1 MNNGCTLCWG
11 MKLVRIYDLAMKAV
25 ARTGVL
31 VALAVTPSH
40 AAHATEQLVVRH
52 YQSADGLPVSS
63 ATSGHVDS
71 NGFLWLAT
79 HDGLVRF
86 DGKAFKVYNTFN
98 SPAIRNNRIVDIYR
112 GKTGRSY
119 ALTAD
124 GDLLH
129 LDVGGVRRI
138 GLGTGAPASIVRAVY
153 EEPFCVTTAQGLFCE
168 EENGDFSLRLPFETG
183 LEAAAAFPVAED
195 QFWLLIPDKGIVLQ
209 TGRERRLL
217 FDDAHAYTT
226 PVLLPK
232 AKVGRDGRLTVTW
245 KGGLLQIE
253 RDGESRWVM
262 SNAEEPI
269 HVVQLRQD
277 RDGTLWVG
285 TDRGIYHV
293 DHQVLRLFRGLNDE
307 RDPVPSQSW
316 RAPDGALWECLGGR
330 LFREGVLVLDS
341 DGMVN
346 DVSFDAAGTAW
357 VSTLRDG
364 VYALSRPRV
373 ETFGV
378 ADGLFADNV
387 YTVARDTKGT
397 MWLGSLNGPV
407 QAVGAGG
414 DIRRYGLE
422 SGLPGLNPWAVTVAP
437 DDAIYVGTYSPGL
450 FRKEEGGNRFEKV
463 RLPGPLSR
471 ARILAL
477 SFDRAGRFWLG
488 TTKGVWRREG
498 ASWRRVWPENEDVG
512 VHAILH
518 DVDGG
523 VWFGAVSGLWRR
535 RNGVVEAVAADVIE
549 GVAVRGL
556 LQDRGGAIWASTEGY
571 GLVRINTS
579 ASADMT
585 VARLG
590 RAEGLPSDSPHSV
603 LEDDDGN
610 LWVNSNQG
618 VFRVAKE
625 NLQDWISGSA
635 PTITPLILGLSDGV
649 TELEGNGGLQPA
661 AAFDVQGRMWF
672 PYQRGVIR
680 IDPDRFS
687 WTRKAPVPV
696 IDGLEAGG
704 TTFAAGT
711 VSLPVGT
718 RSVSIH
724 YSASD
729 LHDGRAVRFRYRI
742 FPDDGRWVDV
752 GGQRAVSLA
761 SMPPGD
767 YLFEL
772 IAANGDGAWSTA
784 PATLAFT
791 VPARWYETAYFR
803 LSIAACLVGLIFLM
817 AQQRV
822 RGARR
827 RAEDLGRQVEARTRE
842 LRIGKRQVE
851 DALMKLS
858 ESHRVIEEKNLRLA
872 DQASR
877 LEKINNFRARLFAD
891 VSHELRT
898 PLMLASMPLKEIGRK
913 ALNLPQADHRRLALS
928 ISQMDRLTLLV
939 QQMLCLA
946 QAEAGQLKLS
956 ITSFDVCQ
964 LLKEIVDGFRVL
976 NEKSALRYEIHD
988 DAVFLPIFADRDR
1001 LTTVLDNL
1009 LDNASQYAPPG
1020 SVVDARLSVDAA
1032 AEMVRIVVSDSGPG
1046 FSPALAKNLFRRF
1059 FKGEASPRAGRDG
1072 LGIGLAT
1079 ARELVE
1085 LHGGEIGASSRPGEG
1100 ASFWITLPLGSA
1112 HVSLDELDPGPT
1124 QVAVP
1129 MRAANGGS
1137 ARARKVLIVEDHSEL
1152 ANYLGH
1158 RLGEYCPVQVV
1169 ADAEQAL
1176 GWLAQEAFGMVVADV
1191 VLPGMSGIA
1200 LCRDIKADQRLADLP
1215 VLLMSARAE
1224 SARSEEGLNA
1234 GAEAYLVKPFSFE
1247 ALLNAISR
1255 AWPDASLYFR
1265 SDDRI
1270 VSEAGMS
1277 PLLSPALNA
1286 LSDPDF
1292 SVGSWARQ
1300 SYLSERQLRRRVI
1313 ELTGQSPVAWL
1324 REQRLLRV
1332 RKLIS
1337 DGTCRAL
1344 SEAGAKV
1351 GLDNPGYL
1359 YRIYRAR
1366 FGVAED

>member
-1 MNNGCTLCWG
+1 MVAFTA
-11 MKLVRIYDLAMKAV
+11 LAM
-25 ARTGVL
+25 TL
-31 VALAVTPSH
+31 SH
-40 AAHATEQLVVRH
+40 AAGASEGFVVRH
-52 YQSADGLPVSS
+52 YRLMDGLPVSS
-63 ATSGHVDS
+63 AAATHVDS
-71 NGFLWLAT
+71 SGFLWLAT

-86 DGKAFKVYNTFN
+86 DGKTFKVYDSFN
-98 SPAIRNNRIVDIYR
+98 SPAIRNNRIVGIHK
-112 GKTGRSY
+112 GKTGRAY

-129 LDVGGVRRI
+129 LDAGEVRHVA
-138 GLGTGAPASIVRAVY
+138 LGTGGSASLVRAVY
-153 EEPFCVTTAQGLFCE
+153 DDPFCVTTTQGLFCE
-168 EENGDFSLRLPFETG
+168 DEAGDFALRLRFEAG
-183 LEAAAAFPVAED
+183 LDVAAAFPVDAD
-195 QFWLLIPDKGIVLQ
+195 RAWLLVPGKGIVLQ
-209 TGRERRLL
+209 AGRERRLL
-217 FDDAHAYTT
+217 FDDAGANTT
-226 PVLLPK
+226 PVSLPMAEVGPDGSLVVAWRKGLLRV
-232 AKVGRDGRLTVTW
+232 ARDGKSHWLIR
-245 KGGLLQIE
+245 
-253 RDGESRWVM
+253 
-262 SNAEEPI
+262 NAAAAAR
-269 HVVQLRQD
+269 VVQLRRD
-277 RDGTLWVG
+277 RNGTLWVG
-285 TDRGIYHV
+285 TDRGIHV
-293 DHQVLRLFRGLNDE
+293 VDRQELRLIRGLNDE
-307 RDPVPSQSW
+307 HDSAPSQSW
-316 RAPDGALWECLGGR
+316 RAPDGTLWESLGGR
-330 LFREGVLVLDS
+330 LFRGGRLVLES
-341 DGMVN
+341 EGNVN
-346 DVSFDAAGTAW
+346 DVSFDDAGTAW
-357 VSTLRDG
+357 ISTLRDG

-373 ETFGV
+373 EPLGV
-378 ADGLFADNV
+378 ADGLLADNI

-397 MWLGSLNGPV
+397 MWLGSLGGPV
-407 QAVGAGG
+407 QAVGVGG
-414 DIRRYGLE
+414 GIRRYGLE
-422 SGLPGLNPWAVTVAP
+422 SGLPGLNPWVVAAAP

-450 FRKEEGGNRFEKV
+450 FRKAEGRDRFDRV

-477 SFDRAGRFWLG
+477 SFDRAGRLWLG
-488 TTKGVWRREG
+488 TTKGAWRRDL
-498 ASWRRVWPENEDVG
+498 ASWRRVWPKHEDVG
-512 VHAILH
+512 IHVILH
-518 DVDGG
+518 AADGS
-523 VWFGAVSGLWRR
+523 VWFGTKHGLWRQ
-535 RNGVVEAVAADVIE
+535 RNGAVEAIAADVIE
-549 GVAVRGL
+549 GATVRGL
-556 LQDRGGAIWASTEGY
+556 LQDRGGAIWASTEGR
-571 GLVRINTS
+571 GLVRIET
-579 ASADMT
+579 AAAGHTT

-603 LEDDDGN
+603 LEDDEGN

-618 VFRVAKE
+618 VFRIGE
-625 NLQDWISGSA
+625 ESLQDWISGSRPALA
-635 PTITPLILGLSDGV
+635 PLTLGFSDGV

-661 AAFDVQGRMWF
+661 AAFDAQGRMWF
-672 PYQRGVIR
+672 PYQRGVVR
-680 IDPDRFS
+680 IDPDRFAR
-687 WTRKAPVPV
+687 TRKAPVPV

-704 TTFAAGT
+704 TMFAADT
-711 VSLPVGT
+711 VSMPVGT
-718 RSVSIH
+718 RSMSIH

-729 LHDGRAVRFRYRI
+729 LHGGRAVRFRYRI
-742 FPDDGRWVDV
+742 YPDDGRWVDV
-752 GGQRAVSLA
+752 GGQRAVSLV

-772 IAANGDGAWSTA
+772 IAANGDGVWSTA

-791 VPARWYETAYFR
+791 VPARWYETAYSR
-803 LSIAACLVGLIFLM
+803 LLGAACLVGLIFLM

-842 LRIGKRQVE
+842 LRVGKREVE

-872 DQASR
+872 DQAAR
-877 LEKINNFRARLFAD
+877 LEKINDFRARLFAD

-898 PLMLASMPLKEIGRK
+898 PLMLASMPLKEVGQK

-956 ITSFDVCQ
+956 VTSFDACQ

-976 NEKSALRYEIHD
+976 NEKSALRYEIHG
-988 DAVFLPIFADRDR
+988 DATFLPIFADRDR

-1009 LDNASQYAPPG
+1009 LDNASQYAPAG
-1020 SVVDARLSVDAA
+1020 SVVDVRLSVDAQ
-1032 AEMVRIVVSDSGPG
+1032 AEMVRIVVRDSGPG
-1046 FSPALAKNLFRRF
+1046 FSSALAKNLFRRF
-1059 FKGEASPRAGRDG
+1059 FKGGASPRAGRDG

-1112 HVSLDELDPGPT
+1112 HVSLDELDPEPK
-1124 QVAVP
+1124 QVAVRV
-1129 MRAANGGS
+1129 RADNGGS

-1176 GWLAQEAFGMVVADV
+1176 EWLAREAFGMVVADV

-1200 LCRDIKADQRLADLP
+1200 LCRDIKADQRLANLP

-1234 GAEAYLVKPFSFE
+1234 GAEVYLVKPFSFE
-1247 ALLNAISR
+1247 ALLSAISR

-1270 VSEAGMS
+1270 VSEAGTA

-1344 SEAGAKV
+1344 SEAGAQV

-1366 FGVAED
+1366 FG